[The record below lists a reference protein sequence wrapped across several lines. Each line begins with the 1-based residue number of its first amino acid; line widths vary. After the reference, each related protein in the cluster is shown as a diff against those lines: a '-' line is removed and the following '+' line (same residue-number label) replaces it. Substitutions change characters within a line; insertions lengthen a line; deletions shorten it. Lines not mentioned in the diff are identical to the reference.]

1 MIQYGFERLVLLGSA
16 GYQRAELPLDAAVS
30 LIAPNNTGKTSLINA
45 LQFLLIVDQ
54 RRMDFGAHDLEKSKR
69 FYFPNNS
76 AYILLEACLP
86 ETGTVVLGCVGQG
99 VSHEYRYFA
108 YKGALDLEDYRLEDG
123 SLVAEPKLVNHLATR
138 QKLVFVYKSA
148 NDFCDALY
156 GGRRKRTSGEPEFT
170 LFHLEHQ
177 SDAKAYR
184 QVLTRTLRLDKLT
197 SAHVKSDLLDIF
209 KRDLSDAAIDFRQE
223 WEKAFSEVNSERLQ
237 YQAAVNLS
245 PRIQSLAAQVEERLV
260 LRGKIIVW
268 RPLIET
274 GLQQWQSHY
283 DSKAQELAVRLQQH
297 QDAQNQLVSRI
308 QVLTEDK
315 LTAEQVLKQLLVL
328 DQQQAEY
335 DCRFALLTG
344 GRDQL
349 EVELATVKEQLE
361 EQITLLGQIKSRSVD
376 DIRRDLQ
383 QRQQHLASLHR
394 QKETLA
400 DNLYQGLAE
409 QLSEED
415 LSRLNR
421 VLQAGVMRLGPADF
435 ALDLAALKQ
444 QLAQTP
450 SEALALAGLQV
461 NLSQLQPQFQQLSEA
476 ELEEQ
481 LLDTEQHITSLQAQ
495 LQTAQQ
501 RSQAEAIKQQLE
513 QDQQQLQKDLAD
525 FDSWQRLL
533 ADSPFRAEQQA
544 TLMQAK
550 ARLQAEQDDS
560 NQHFQRLLEE
570 LSAVRQQQEQLAAQ
584 HERIVAARNRREDQ
598 SSMFGYLAS
607 LPHLP
612 WVGES
617 TWSLNNLDEHLQAY
631 QTDCQQLLRFDSVLQ
646 RGLLELHAG
655 GLNKYEHS
663 SSQDEEWSRILDFH
677 QMLAKEAEVLE
688 KKARSAVVHVTASL
702 KQLRQGL
709 DAFKA
714 RMRDFNRLVSQRQ
727 LSDLKVFKIEP
738 RDEANLVEAIDTLL
752 HKSAQVET
760 GESFDLFNQQ
770 SVLDDVPLD
779 RAKQILFD
787 EGNARQGLRVADLF
801 RLEFVIGKQDQA
813 EEFFTEIDSA
823 ASNGTVLMAKL
834 VTGLAML
841 HLMQHKSKRIRTICY
856 LDEALALDTRNQKN
870 LIDVAE
876 EFGFALICA
885 SPAPLTTARY
895 CVPIHHHAGKNH
907 INPQSWLVLSS
918 KERPA

>member
-260 LRGKIIVW
+260 LRGKIIVC

-349 EVELATVKEQLE
+349 EVELATVKKQLE

-400 DNLYQGLAE
+400 DNLYRGLAE
-409 QLSEED
+409 QLSVED

-481 LLDTEQHITSLQAQ
+481 LHDTEQQITSLQAQ

-533 ADSPFRAEQQA
+533 ADSSLRAEQQA
-544 TLMQAK
+544 ALMQAK

-570 LSAVRQQQEQLAAQ
+570 LSAVRQQQEQLVAQ

-631 QTDCQQLLRFDSVLQ
+631 QTDCQQLLRLDSVLQ

-738 RDEANLVEAIDTLL
+738 RDEENLVEAIDTLL

-779 RAKQILFD
+779 RAKQILFE

-813 EEFFTEIDSA
+813 EESFTEIDSA

-907 INPQSWLVLSS
+907 INRQSWLVLSP
-918 KERPA
+918 KERSA

>member
-45 LQFLLIVDQ
+45 LQFLLIIDQ
-54 RRMDFGAHDLEKSKR
+54 RRMDFGAHEWEKTKR

-76 AYILLEACLP
+76 AYILLEACIP
-86 ETGTVVLGCVGQG
+86 ETGTVVLGCVGRG
-99 VSHEYRYFA
+99 VSHEYQYFA
-108 YKGALDLEDYRLEDG
+108 YKGPLVLDDYRLDDG
-123 SLVAEPKLVNHLATR
+123 SLVAEPQLVNHLATR
-138 QKLVFVYKSA
+138 NKLVFVYKSP
-148 NDFCDALY
+148 NDFRDALY
-156 GGRRKRTSGEPEFT
+156 GGRRKRSAGEPDFT

-177 SDAKAYR
+177 SDAAAYR

-223 WEKAFSEVNSERLQ
+223 WEKAFSEVNRERAQ
-237 YQAAVNLS
+237 YQAAVS
-245 PRIQSLAAQVEERLV
+245 QSARIEYLAEQVEERLV
-260 LRGKIIVW
+260 LRGKIIAW
-268 RPLIET
+268 RPQIET

-283 DSKAQELAVRLQQH
+283 ESTAQGLAVRLQKH
-297 QDAQNQLVSRI
+297 QEIQTQLVSRI
-308 QVLTEDK
+308 K
-315 LTAEQVLKQLLVL
+315 ALTAEQFAAEQTLNELLKL

-344 GRDQL
+344 GRGQL
-349 EVELATVKEQLE
+349 EVDLAAVKEQLE
-361 EQITLLGQIKSRSVD
+361 EQITLLGQIKSRSLD

-383 QRQQHLASLHR
+383 QRQQHLASLQR

-400 DNLYQGLAE
+400 DNLYRRLAE
-409 QLSEED
+409 LLSDED

-435 ALDLAALKQ
+435 VLDLAALKQ
-444 QLAQTP
+444 QLALTP
-450 SEALALAGLQV
+450 SGALALSGLRV
-461 NLSQLQPQFQQLSEA
+461 NLGPLQPQFQQLSEA

-481 LLDTEQHITSLQAQ
+481 IRDTERHIANLQAQ

-501 RSQAEAIKQQLE
+501 RTQAESIKQQLE
-513 QDQQQLQKDLAD
+513 QDQRQLQKDLAD
-525 FDSWQRLL
+525 FDNWQRLV
-533 ADSPFRAEQQA
+533 ADCPQRAEQQA
-544 TLMQAK
+544 ALEQVKT
-550 ARLQAEQDDS
+550 RLQTELADTDQQNRRLVEEQAA
-560 NQHFQRLLEE
+560 L
-570 LSAVRQQQEQLAAQ
+570 RQQQEQLAAQ
-584 HERIVAARNRREDQ
+584 HARIVAARNRREDQ

-607 LPHLP
+607 QHHHP
-612 WVGES
+612 WLGES
-617 TWSLNNLDEHLQAY
+617 TWSLDNLDEHLQAY
-631 QTDCQQLLRFDSVLQ
+631 QADCQQLLKLDGVLQ
-646 RGLLELHAG
+646 RGLQELHAG

-663 SSQDEEWSRILDFH
+663 PSQDEEWSRILDFH
-677 QMLAKEAEVLE
+677 QMLAKEAEALE
-688 KKARSAVVHVTASL
+688 KKARSAVINVTASL

-714 RMRDFNRLVSQRQ
+714 QMRHFNRLVSQRQ
-727 LSDLKVFKIEP
+727 LSDLNVFKIEP
-738 RDEANLVEAIDTLL
+738 RDEAHLVEAIDTLL
-752 HKSAQVET
+752 TKSAQVET

-813 EEFFTEIDSA
+813 EESFTEIDSA

-907 INPQSWLVLSS
+907 INPQSWLVLSP
-918 KERPA
+918 KERLA

>member
-45 LQFLLIVDQ
+45 LQFLLIIDQ
-54 RRMDFGAHDLEKSKR
+54 NRMDFGAHDLDKSRR

-76 AYILLEACLP
+76 AYILLEACIP
-86 ETGTVVLGCVGQG
+86 ETGTVVLGCVGRG
-99 VSHEYRYFA
+99 VSHDYQYFA
-108 YKGALDLEDYRLEDG
+108 YQGKLDLEDYRLDDD
-123 SLVAEPKLVNHLATR
+123 SLVSEPQLVNHLATR
-138 QKLVFVYKSA
+138 QKLVFVYKSP
-148 NDFCDALY
+148 NDFRDALY
-156 GGRRKRTSGEPEFT
+156 GGRRKRLSGEPDFT

-197 SAHVKSDLLDIF
+197 SANVKSYLLEIF

-223 WEKAFSEVNSERLQ
+223 WEKAFSEVNSERAQ

-245 PRIQSLAAQVEERLV
+245 ARIQSLAEQVEERLV

-283 DSKAQELAVRLQQH
+283 ESTAQGLAARLQQH
-297 QDAQNQLVSRI
+297 QETQTQLVSRI
-308 QVLTEDK
+308 RTLTEDK
-315 LTAEQVLKQLLVL
+315 LTAEQALEQLLAL
-328 DQQQAEY
+328 DQQQTEY
-335 DCRFALLTG
+335 NCRFALLTG
-344 GRDQL
+344 GRSQL
-349 EVELATVKEQLE
+349 EADLAAVKEQLE
-361 EQITLLGQIKSRSVD
+361 AQITLLGQIKSRSVD

-383 QRQQHLASLHR
+383 QRQQHLTSLQR

-400 DNLYQGLAE
+400 DNLYQRLAE
-409 QLSEED
+409 LLSDEE

-421 VLQAGVMRLGPADF
+421 VLQAGVMRLAPADF

-444 QLAQTP
+444 HLAQTP
-450 SEALALAGLQV
+450 SEVLALAGLRV
-461 NLSQLQPQFQQLSEA
+461 NIGQLYPQFQQLSEA
-476 ELEEQ
+476 ELQEQ
-481 LLDTEQHITSLQAQ
+481 TLDTERHIANLQAQ

-501 RSQAEAIKQQLE
+501 RNQAETLKQQL
-513 QDQQQLQKDLAD
+513 DQGQRQLQKDLAD
-525 FDSWQRLL
+525 FDNWQRLL
-533 ADSPFRAEQQA
+533 ADSPKRAEQRAALEQVK
-544 TLMQAK
+544 T
-550 ARLQAEQDDS
+550 RLQTELADCDQQNRRMVDEQAA
-560 NQHFQRLLEE
+560 L
-570 LSAVRQQQEQLAAQ
+570 RQQQEQLAAQ
-584 HERIVAARNRREDQ
+584 HARIIAARNRREDQ
-598 SSMFGYLAS
+598 STLFGYLAS
-607 LPHLP
+607 LPHHL
-612 WVGES
+612 WLGE
-617 TWSLNNLDEHLQAY
+617 TAWSLDTLDEHLQVY
-631 QTDCQQLLRFDSVLQ
+631 QADCQQLLRLNGVLQ
-646 RGLLELHAG
+646 GGLQELHAG

-663 SSQDEEWSRILDFH
+663 VSQDEEWSRILDFH
-677 QMLAKEAEVLE
+677 QMLAKEAEALE
-688 KKARSAVVHVTASL
+688 KKARSAVINVTASL

-738 RDEANLVEAIDTLL
+738 RDEENLVAAIDTLL
-752 HKSAQVET
+752 TKSAQVET
-760 GESFDLFNQQ
+760 GESFELFNQQ

-813 EEFFTEIDSA
+813 EESFTEIDSA

-907 INPQSWLVLSS
+907 INPQSWLVLTP
-918 KERPA
+918 KERSA

>member
-45 LQFLLIVDQ
+45 LQFLLIIDQ
-54 RRMDFGAHDLEKSKR
+54 NRMDFGAHDLDKSRR

-86 ETGTVVLGCVGQG
+86 ETGTVVLGCVGRG
-99 VSHEYRYFA
+99 VSHDYQYFA
-108 YKGALDLEDYRLEDG
+108 YQGKLDLEDYRLDDD
-123 SLVAEPKLVNHLATR
+123 SLVSEPQLVNHLASR
-138 QKLVFVYKSA
+138 QKLVFVYKSP
-148 NDFCDALY
+148 NDFRDALY
-156 GGRRKRTSGEPEFT
+156 GGRRKRSAGEPDFT

-197 SAHVKSDLLDIF
+197 SANVKSYLLEIF

-223 WEKAFSEVNSERLQ
+223 WEKAFSEVNRERAQ
-237 YQAAVNLS
+237 YQAALNLS
-245 PRIQSLAAQVEERLV
+245 ARIQSLAEQVEERLV

-283 DSKAQELAVRLQQH
+283 ESTVQGLAAKLRQH
-297 QDAQNQLVSRI
+297 QETQTQLVSRI
-308 QVLTEDK
+308 RMLTEDK
-315 LTAEQVLKQLLVL
+315 LTAEQALKQLLAL
-328 DQQQAEY
+328 DQQQSEY

-344 GRDQL
+344 GRGQL
-349 EVELATVKEQLE
+349 EADLAVVKEQLE
-361 EQITLLGQIKSRSVD
+361 AQITLLGQIKSRSVD

-383 QRQQHLASLHR
+383 QRQQHLASLQR

-400 DNLYQGLAE
+400 DNLYQRLAE
-409 QLSEED
+409 LLSDEE

-435 ALDLAALKQ
+435 ALDVAALKQ

-461 NLSQLQPQFQQLSEA
+461 NIGQLHPQFQQLSEA
-476 ELEEQ
+476 ELQEQ
-481 LLDTEQHITSLQAQ
+481 ILDTERHIANLQAQ

-501 RSQAEAIKQQLE
+501 RNQAETLKLQLE
-513 QDQQQLQKDLAD
+513 QDQRQLQKDLAD
-525 FDSWQRLL
+525 FDNWQLL
-533 ADSPFRAEQQA
+533 IADSPKRAEHQA
-544 TLMQAK
+544 ALEQVMT
-550 ARLQAEQDDS
+550 RLQTELTDTDQQNLRLVDEQAA
-560 NQHFQRLLEE
+560 L
-570 LSAVRQQQEQLAAQ
+570 RQQQEHLAAQ
-584 HERIVAARNRREDQ
+584 HARIVTARNRREDQ
-598 SSMFGYLAS
+598 STLFGYLAS
-607 LPHLP
+607 LPHRL
-612 WVGES
+612 WLGDA
-617 TWSLNNLDEHLQAY
+617 TWSLDTLDEHLQAY
-631 QTDCQQLLRFDSVLQ
+631 QADCQQLLRFNGVLQ
-646 RGLLELHAG
+646 GGLQELHAG

-663 SSQDEEWSRILDFH
+663 ASQDEEWSRILDFH
-677 QMLAKEAEVLE
+677 QMLAKEAEALE
-688 KKARSAVVHVTASL
+688 KKARSAVINVTASL

-738 RDEANLVEAIDTLL
+738 RDEEHLVAAIDTLL
-752 HKSAQVET
+752 TKSAQVAT
-760 GESFDLFNQQ
+760 GDSFDLFNQQ

-813 EEFFTEIDSA
+813 EESFTEIDSA

-856 LDEALALDTRNQKN
+856 LDEALALDTHNQKN
-870 LIDVAE
+870 LIDVAK

-885 SPAPLTTARY
+885 SPAPITMARY
-895 CVPIHHHAGKNH
+895 CVPIHHHAGKNY
-907 INPQSWLVLSS
+907 IQPNYKMVLSP
-918 KERPA
+918 KEGSA

>member
-45 LQFLLIVDQ
+45 LQFLLIIDQ
-54 RRMDFGAHDLEKSKR
+54 NRMDFGAHDLDKSRR

-86 ETGTVVLGCVGQG
+86 ETGTVVLGCVGRG
-99 VSHEYRYFA
+99 VSHDYQYFA
-108 YKGALDLEDYRLEDG
+108 YQGKLDLEDYRLDDD
-123 SLVAEPKLVNHLATR
+123 SLVSEPQLVNHLATR
-138 QKLVFVYKSA
+138 QKLVFVYKSP
-148 NDFCDALY
+148 NDFRDALY
-156 GGRRKRTSGEPEFT
+156 GGRRKRSAGEPDFT

-197 SAHVKSDLLDIF
+197 SANVKSYLLEIF

-223 WEKAFSEVNSERLQ
+223 WEKAFSEVNSERAQ

-245 PRIQSLAAQVEERLV
+245 ERIQSLAEQVEARLV

-283 DSKAQELAVRLQQH
+283 ESTAQGLAARLRQH
-297 QDAQNQLVSRI
+297 QETQTQLVSRI
-308 QVLTEDK
+308 KT
-315 LTAEQVLKQLLVL
+315 LTAEQFAAEQTLNELLTL

-335 DCRFALLTG
+335 DCRFALLSG
-344 GRDQL
+344 GRGQL
-349 EVELATVKEQLE
+349 EADLAAVKEQLE
-361 EQITLLGQIKSRSVD
+361 AQITLLGQIKSRSVD

-383 QRQQHLASLHR
+383 QRQQHLASLQR

-400 DNLYQGLAE
+400 DNLYQRLAE
-409 QLSEED
+409 LLSDEE

-421 VLQAGVMRLGPADF
+421 VLQAGVMHLGPGDF
-435 ALDLAALKQ
+435 ALDLAELKQ

-450 SEALALAGLQV
+450 SEALALAGLRV
-461 NLSQLQPQFQQLSEA
+461 NIGKLHPQFQQLSEA
-476 ELEEQ
+476 ELQEQ
-481 LLDTEQHITSLQAQ
+481 ILDTERHIANLQAQ

-501 RSQAEAIKQQLE
+501 RNKAESLKQQLE
-513 QDQQQLQKDLAD
+513 QDQRQLQKDLAD
-525 FDSWQRLL
+525 FDSWQRLV
-533 ADSPFRAEQQA
+533 ADSPKRAEQQVA
-544 TLMQAK
+544 LEQVKT
-550 ARLQAEQDDS
+550 RLQTELADTDQQNRRLVDEQAA
-560 NQHFQRLLEE
+560 L
-570 LSAVRQQQEQLAAQ
+570 RQQQEQLAAQ
-584 HERIVAARNRREDQ
+584 NARIVAARNRREDQ
-598 SSMFGYLAS
+598 STPFGYLES
-607 LPHLP
+607 LPHHL
-612 WVGES
+612 WLGEAI
-617 TWSLNNLDEHLQAY
+617 WSLDTLDEHLQSY
-631 QTDCQQLLRFDSVLQ
+631 QADCQQLLRLNGVLQ
-646 RGLLELHAG
+646 GGLQELHAG

-663 SSQDEEWSRILDFH
+663 TNQDEEWCRILDFH
-677 QMLAKEAEVLE
+677 QMLAKEAEALE
-688 KKARSAVVHVTASL
+688 KKARSAVINVTASL

-738 RDEANLVEAIDTLL
+738 KDEDHLVAAIDTLL
-752 HKSAQVET
+752 TKSAQVAT

-813 EEFFTEIDSA
+813 EESFTEIDSA

-907 INPQSWLVLSS
+907 INRQSWLVLSP